1 MGGGDEGLPPLS
13 MTQSADPNFLRASA
27 LIRLS
32 KGSRIGLTTGQEEDD
47 DDDSLDWT
55 GLEGPPSTQEVPPSG
70 IRVTFTSAKS
80 YFLKR
85 TNVIFNPPNT

>member
-1 MGGGDEGLPPLS
+1 MGGGDDGLPPLS

-32 KGSRIGLTTGQEEDD
+32 KGSRIGLTTGQ

-55 GLEGPPSTQEVPPSG
+55 GLAGPPSTQEVPPSG

-80 YFLKR
+80 FLQK
-85 TNVIFNPPNT
+85 